1 MKKLALSLCA
11 VIALSSAAIAGTE
24 TYSKESK
31 SVTPPPCPEWYADK
45 EFNLGV
51 SGIYAVTG
59 NEWRDDRYLVADH
72 AWGGGIDAKYF
83 VHRYFGFGVEGFLVR
98 PSSHDIIDNGFTRTR
113 IGQDERT
120 VGSVMG
126 TFTLRF
132 PVACT
137 RYAPYFWLGGGA
149 IWGGGQDQGS
159 GSDQRSGGCR
169 TTSSHGMS
177 DLSRGGVLPP
187 CPRVEGFVE
196 RERVSA
202 DCRWRLSS
210 SFTGETP
217 ASRIPAP
224 AGEPAEGG
232 PPWTFC

>member
-1 MKKLALSLCA
+1 MKKLTLSLCA

-51 SGIYAVTG
+51 SGVYAITG

-72 AWGGGIDAKYF
+72 AWGGAIDAKYF

-120 VGSVMG
+120 VGSIMG

-132 PVACT
+132 PIACT
-137 RYAPYFWLGGGA
+137 RYAPYFWLGGGE
-149 IWGGGQDQGS
+149 IFSGGQDHEFLLAPGTPLGFVRHEFPTEKNKSIGQLGGGLEIRFTPHIGITNDFSWNVIS
-159 GSDQRSGGCR
+159 GSHNNFGMAR
-169 TTSSHGMS
+169 TG
-177 DLSRGGVLPP
+177 LN
-187 CPRVEGFVE
+187 F
-196 RERVSA
+196 A
-202 DCRWRLSS
+202 
-210 SFTGETP
+210 F
-217 ASRIPAP
+217 
-224 AGEPAEGG
+224 
-232 PPWTFC
+232 